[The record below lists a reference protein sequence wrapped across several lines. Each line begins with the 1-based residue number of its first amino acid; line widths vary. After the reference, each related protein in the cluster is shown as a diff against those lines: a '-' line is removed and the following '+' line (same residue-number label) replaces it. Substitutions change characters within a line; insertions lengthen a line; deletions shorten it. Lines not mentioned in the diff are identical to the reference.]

1 MCRGGDPGELIGE
14 GVPGSGF
21 VDPRAPGMLEAAE
34 RVVLPIREEDPARLS
49 SVSRQYR
56 GDVETIVAKA
66 LEKIPWSGI
75 LYRAV

>member
-1 MCRGGDPGELIGE
+1 
-14 GVPGSGF
+14 
-21 VDPRAPGMLEAAE
+21 MLEAAE